1 VLYSHFKGKDAI
13 VAAVAVEGFADLAE
27 ELRAA
32 RTEAGDA
39 AGALA
44 GVARA
49 YTSFAGRRPALYD
62 AMFHQRVDLPFAD
75 PEAPPA
81 LWAAYG
87 ELEEAARP
95 FSGDEGE
102 LGLLVETFWAALHG
116 LATLMRSGRL
126 PSHDHDRRLALL
138 LSRFT
143 AWSAA
148 PPRARVRA
156 RRPAGSGRPGT

>member
-1 VLYSHFKGKDAI
+1 
-13 VAAVAVEGFADLAE
+13 
-27 ELRAA
+27 
-32 RTEAGDA
+32 
-39 AGALA
+39 
-44 GVARA
+44 
-49 YTSFAGRRPALYD
+49 
-62 AMFHQRVDLPFAD
+62 MFHQRVDLPFAD

-148 PPRARVRA
+148 PPQARVRA
-156 RRPAGSGRPGT
+156 RRPGGSGRPGT